1 MISSYATF
9 SDNAVA
15 AATIVIALAFFF
27 HVAQWASVRKPA
39 AALVTA
45 DGSENDADQ
54 SETDVSQK
62 WELFG
67 RIGLS
72 LTLLGTLILLAGVVS
87 RGLAT
92 ERAPWG
98 NLYEFGLFVTLIL
111 LVAYLALVRL
121 WRLSWLAPA
130 ITGLAVVVLGL
141 SMTVYV
147 PAGPLVPALRSYWL
161 IIHVAALAISAAIFA
176 IGALV
181 AVLYLML
188 DGKPE
193 SGIWKRIPPANVLDD
208 FAFKL
213 HAAGFV
219 LWTFGALI
227 AGPIWAQESWGRYW
241 AWDAKEVWALVTWIL
256 YAGYLHARS
265 TAGWRGRRAAII
277 AIVAFGSLVAN
288 YTLVNLI
295 FPGLHSYAK

>member
-27 HVAQWASVRKPA
+27 HVAQWASVRKSTP
-39 AALVTA
+39 ALVA
-45 DGSENDADQ
+45 AGGSDDDTEKAEIE
-54 SETDVSQK
+54 SAQK

-67 RIGLS
+67 RVGLG
-72 LTLLGTLILLAGVVS
+72 LTILGTLILLAGLVS

-98 NLYEFGLFVTLIL
+98 NLYEFGIFATSIL
-111 LVAYLALVRL
+111 LIAYLALVRR
-121 WRLSWLAPA
+121 WELSWLAPA
-130 ITGLAVVVLGL
+130 VTGLAVVVLGL

-161 IIHVAALAISAAIFA
+161 VIHVAALAIAAAIFA

-181 AVLYLML
+181 AILYLVR
-188 DGKPE
+188 DGKPDT
-193 SGIWKRIPPANVLDD
+193 GIWKRIPPANVLDD

-213 HAAGFV
+213 HAGAFV

-241 AWDAKEVWALVTWIL
+241 GWDAKEVWALVTWIL

-295 FPGLHSYAK
+295 FPGMHSYAK